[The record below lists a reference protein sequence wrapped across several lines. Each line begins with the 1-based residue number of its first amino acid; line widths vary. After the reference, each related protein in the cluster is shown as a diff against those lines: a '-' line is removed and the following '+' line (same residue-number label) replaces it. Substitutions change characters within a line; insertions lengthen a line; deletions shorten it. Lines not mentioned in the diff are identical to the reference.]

1 MTIII
6 PRDQEDFDASLAR
19 LMDADHPDKRISL
32 VTDTPYT
39 GFDVPMGLAVAAG
52 FLPEQTE
59 ENTTPPAPAPLDSA
73 DPVDPETPADTPADA
88 PSDTPGNTPAD
99 DGTKSEEPQ
108 VKAPKAA
115 DTPAAPDPVVDT
127 VADSS
132 ADKTTGARGKGGAG
146 KTTKSDAPAQGAER
160 KGA

>member
-6 PRDQEDFDASLAR
+6 PRDQAQFDEFLAR

-39 GFDVPMGLAVAAG
+39 GFDVPASLAVAAG

-59 ENTTPPAPAPLDSA
+59 ENSTPPPPAPLDGG
-73 DPVDPETPADTPADA
+73 PAGDTPADSPA
-88 PSDTPGNTPAD
+88 GSPSDARGTTPAD
-99 DGTKSEEPQ
+99 GDTESDGPQ
-108 VKAPKAA
+108 GKAAEGA
-115 DTPAAPDPVVDT
+115 DTPSAAEP

-132 ADKTTGARGKGGAG
+132 ADKTTGARSKGGAG
-146 KTTKSDAPAQGAER
+146 KTKQQTDAPAQGAER